1 MFLQRMIAQLY
12 SRRHW
17 LATVAV
23 VLFAGGLC
31 YRVIFSANGMRAYRQ
46 KLSEY
51 KQLQRQI
58 QQSQAENE
66 KLQQRIK
73 QLKSDP
79 QTIEKEAREQ
89 FRYARPGELIYV
101 LPAPQIPNP
110 PSTDTA
116 QKH

>member
-1 MFLQRMIAQLY
+1 MIAHLY
-12 SRRHW
+12 SRRQW
-17 LATVAV
+17 LATAAV

-31 YRVIFSANGMRAYRQ
+31 YRVVFGANGMMAYRQ

-66 KLQQRIK
+66 KLQQRIR

-79 QTIEKEAREQ
+79 QAIEKEAREQ

-101 LPAPQIPNP
+101 LPAPTVPNP
-110 PSTDTA
+110 PSAATA
-116 QKH
+116 QKR